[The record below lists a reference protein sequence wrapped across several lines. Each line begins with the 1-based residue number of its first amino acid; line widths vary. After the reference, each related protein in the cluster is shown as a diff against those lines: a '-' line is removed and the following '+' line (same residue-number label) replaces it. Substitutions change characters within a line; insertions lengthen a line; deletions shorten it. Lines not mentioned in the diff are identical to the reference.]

1 MVVEVELHLAE
12 VLALHALSLLVVVL
26 AEVARDLAEVLL
38 HQDLLQ
44 VEALVVEVHVLFHR
58 VLLEVAA

>member
-12 VLALHALSLLVVVL
+12 VLVLHALSLLVVVL